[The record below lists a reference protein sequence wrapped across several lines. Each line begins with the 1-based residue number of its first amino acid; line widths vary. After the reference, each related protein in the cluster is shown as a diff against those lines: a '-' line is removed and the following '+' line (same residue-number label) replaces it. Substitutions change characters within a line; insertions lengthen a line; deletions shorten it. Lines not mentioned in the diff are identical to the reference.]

1 MSTKST
7 TPTPPLT
14 SVHLRQAAKA
24 HSSSPQ
30 PPDSPE
36 AVLTQ
41 SKPTTPSS
49 VADYSPA
56 LQQPPSC
63 PPALLVEDAAAV
75 AYRTTHY
82 AEFHR
87 RLCEQLEKVLLSQRR
102 QQQRSAA
109 KLCLGVISPDR
120 QPVPSESAVN
130 TRAPS
135 LKRRFESS
143 SLPPASPNRPNV
155 AQLKPCPEHH
165 PSSKRARMHA
175 AESREHAITHKSI
188 RSEDKNHHSLVT
200 AGQDNFS
207 WWKPLT
213 PSPSVSR

>member
-1 MSTKST
+1 MSTKPT

-14 SVHLRQAAKA
+14 SAHLRKAAKA
-24 HSSSPQ
+24 HSSPPQ

-36 AVLTQ
+36 AVLIQ
-41 SKPTTPSS
+41 LKPTTPSS
-49 VADYSPA
+49 AADYSPT

-75 AYRTTHY
+75 AYRNTHY

-87 RLCEQLEKVLLSQRR
+87 RLCEQLEMVLLSQRR

-109 KLCLGVISPDR
+109 KLCLDVISPDR
-120 QPVPSESAVN
+120 QPVLSESAVN

-135 LKRRFESS
+135 VKRRFELS
-143 SLPPASPNRPNV
+143 SLPPTSPNRQSL
-155 AQLKPCPEHH
+155 AQLKPCPEHR
-165 PSSKRARMHA
+165 PPKRARMHA
-175 AESREHAITHKSI
+175 AESREHAIAHKSI
-188 RSEDKNHHSLVT
+188 RPEDKNHHSLGT

>member
-1 MSTKST
+1 MPT
-7 TPTPPLT
+7 TPTPPLA
-14 SVHLRQAAKA
+14 SAHLRRAAKA
-24 HSSSPQ
+24 HSLSPQ

-109 KLCLGVISPDR
+109 KLCLDVKSPDR
-120 QPVPSESAVN
+120 QPVPSESAVY
-130 TRAPS
+130 TCAPS
-135 LKRRFESS
+135 LKRRRGSS
-143 SLPPASPNRPNV
+143 TSPPASPNRQNV
-155 AQLKPCPEHH
+155 AELKLCPEHP

-175 AESREHAITHKSI
+175 AKSRERATTHKSL
-188 RSEDKNHHSLVT
+188 RSKDKNHHSLVT
-200 AGQDNFS
+200 AGQDDFS

-213 PSPSVSR
+213 RSLSVSR